1 MIPDSIRARRHIV
14 RELLQIIAWFQST
27 TVSQGLPG
35 LFAMTLLAL
44 ILALGVSLMLASK
57 LLIG

>member
-1 MIPDSIRARRHIV
+1 M

>member
-1 MIPDSIRARRHIV
+1 MIPHSIRARRHIV

>member
-1 MIPDSIRARRHIV
+1 V

-27 TVSQGLPG
+27 TVSQRLPG

>member
-27 TVSQGLPG
+27 TVSQRLPG